1 MRQAMQILRSALGLL
16 LVELLCWQTC
26 LAQIDPW
33 ERVKLIEDGK
43 KVSVKLLSGKTLNAR
58 MEGWSTDGLSVRQG
72 KDKVVPVAKADV
84 AEVAMVSGMSRGRKA
99 LWAGGIVGGG
109 LGGVAAAACASAHC
123 DVPPAALFAAGA
135 LVYGGIAAGI
145 AALFPQ
151 HKEVI
156 YAARPGDLPRK

>member
-1 MRQAMQILRSALGLL
+1 MQILRSALGLL
-16 LVELLCWQTC
+16 LAELLCWQTC

-84 AEVAMVSGMSRGRKA
+84 AEVAMVIGMSRGRKA

-109 LGGVAAAACASAHC
+109 LGAVVAAACASGGC
-123 DVPPAALFAAGA
+123 EISPAAMFAAGA

-145 AALFPQ
+145 AALFPP
-151 HKEVI
+151 HKELI
-156 YAARPGDLPRK
+156 YSARSGEVSKK